1 MAVGGGFVKRGLR
14 ACAAFAT
21 AGSMTSESPPTPA
34 RTKAE
39 RQARLA
45 EQLRANL
52 HRRKAQARAIGGA
65 APAKTDLPKS

>member
-14 ACAAFAT
+14 RCAAFAT
-21 AGSMTSESPPTPA
+21 AGLMTTDAPPTA
-34 RTKAE
+34 GSGKAE

-52 HRRKAQARAIGGA
+52 HRRKAQARATGA
-65 APAKTDLPKS
+65 GAVTKTDLPKS